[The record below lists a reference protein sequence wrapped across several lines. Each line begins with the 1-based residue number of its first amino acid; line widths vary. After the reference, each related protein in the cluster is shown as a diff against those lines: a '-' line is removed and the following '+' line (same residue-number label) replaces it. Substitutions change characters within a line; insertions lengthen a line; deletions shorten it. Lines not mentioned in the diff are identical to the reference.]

1 MLLDYINIMGQTGK
15 VSREAL
21 YLIMNMLKDDIDFL
35 NYLIKESKFFETL
48 VRIKI
53 INSLNSFKTNFQTN
67 LLLHRRRDYR

>member
-1 MLLDYINIMGQTGK
+1 MNIMGQTGK

-21 YLIMNMLKDDIDFL
+21 YLIINMLKDDKDFL

-53 INSLNSFKTNFQTN
+53 INFLNSFKTNF
-67 LLLHRRRDYR
+67 